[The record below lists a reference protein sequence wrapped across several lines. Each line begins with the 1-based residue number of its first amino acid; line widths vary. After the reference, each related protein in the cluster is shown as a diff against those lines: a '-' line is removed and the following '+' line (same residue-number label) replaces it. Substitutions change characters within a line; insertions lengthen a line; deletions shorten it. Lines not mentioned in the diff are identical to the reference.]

1 MADQLVRIAN
11 IDYHIEHEVRF
22 RGQRQGYMSRTRHSL
37 ETSMQA
43 QETDRQ
49 ENEDRDF
56 VASLEKG
63 LLVIEAFDANRP
75 RLTLSDVAKITGI
88 TRAAARRY
96 LRTLT
101 KLNYADFDGRYFSL
115 SPRILRLGYA
125 YLSSTAL
132 ATRLQP
138 FLERI
143 SEETGESSSAAVL
156 DGDDIVYIARSAT
169 RRIMSIGLG
178 VGSRLPA
185 YCTSLGRVILAH
197 QPPEIIEAYLKRVR
211 MEPRTPKTITDKDKL
226 RAVLEATKQ
235 QGYAIINE
243 ELEFGLRSIAVP
255 LVQKNGQITIG
266 LNISAQA
273 ARVPASEME
282 ERFLPALRTASEA
295 LRYTL

>member
-1 MADQLVRIAN
+1 
-11 IDYHIEHEVRF
+11 
-22 RGQRQGYMSRTRHSL
+22 
-37 ETSMQA
+37 MQA
-43 QETDRQ
+43 QETDNPER
-49 ENEDRDF
+49 EDRDF

-63 LLVIEAFDANRP
+63 LLVIEAFDAGRP

-101 KLNYADFDGRYFSL
+101 RLHYADFDGRYFSL

-125 YLSSTAL
+125 YLSSTAIP
-132 ATRLQP
+132 TRLQP

-185 YCTSLGRVILAH
+185 YCTSLGRAILAY
-197 QPPEIIEAYLKRVR
+197 QPPETVEAYLRRVR
-211 MEPRTPKTITDKDKL
+211 LEARTPRTVTDRNEFRSLLD
-226 RAVLEATKQ
+226 AVRR

-243 ELEFGLRSIAVP
+243 ELELGLRSIAVP
-255 LVQKNGQITIG
+255 LVQKNGQASIA

-282 ERFLPALRTASEA
+282 ERFLPALRAASEA

>member
-1 MADQLVRIAN
+1 
-11 IDYHIEHEVRF
+11 
-22 RGQRQGYMSRTRHSL
+22 
-37 ETSMQA
+37 MQA
-43 QETDRQ
+43 EGAD
-49 ENEDRDF
+49 NPGSEDRDF

-63 LLVIEAFDANRP
+63 LLVIEAFDASRP
-75 RLTLSDVAKITGI
+75 RLTLSEVAKITGI

-101 KLNYADFDGRYFSL
+101 RLNYADFDGRYFSL

-132 ATRLQP
+132 PTRLQP

-143 SEETGESSSAAVL
+143 SEETGESSSAAVR

-185 YCTSLGRVILAH
+185 YCTSLGRAILAF
-197 QPPEIIEAYLKRVR
+197 QPPETIEAYLARVR
-211 MEPRTPKTITDKDKL
+211 LEPRTPKTITDKVAL
-226 RAVLEATKQ
+226 RAVLEATRQ
-235 QGYAIINE
+235 QGYAIVNE

-255 LVQKNGQITIG
+255 LVQKNGQVTIA

-282 ERFLPALRTASEA
+282 ERFLPSLRSASEA

>member
-1 MADQLVRIAN
+1 MQDQQSEDAA
-11 IDYHIEHEVRF
+11 
-22 RGQRQGYMSRTRHSL
+22 GM
-37 ETSMQA
+37 
-43 QETDRQ
+43 
-49 ENEDRDF
+49 DRDF

-75 RLTLSDVAKITGI
+75 RLTLSDVARLTGI
-88 TRAAARRY
+88 SRAAARRY
-96 LRTLT
+96 LLTLT

-125 YLSSTAL
+125 YLSSASL
-132 ATRLQP
+132 PARVQP

-143 SEETGESSSAAVL
+143 SEETGESSSAAIL

-185 YCTSLGRVILAH
+185 YCTSLGRAILAY
-197 QPPEIIEAYLKRVR
+197 QPEEELEAYLRRVQL
-211 MEPRTPKTITDKDKL
+211 EPRTPKTVTNKAKL
-226 RAVLEATKQ
+226 REILESVRT
-235 QGYAIINE
+235 QGYSLVNE

-255 LVQKNGQITIG
+255 VVQKNGQVTIA
-266 LNISAQA
+266 LNLSAQA
-273 ARVPASEME
+273 GRVSADEMTG
-282 ERFLPALRTASEA
+282 RFLPALKSASDA